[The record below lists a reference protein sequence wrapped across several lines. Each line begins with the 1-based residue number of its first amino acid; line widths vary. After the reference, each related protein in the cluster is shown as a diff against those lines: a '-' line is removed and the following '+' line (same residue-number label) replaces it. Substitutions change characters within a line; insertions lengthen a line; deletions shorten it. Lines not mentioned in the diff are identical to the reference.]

1 MTGEGTNPENWA
13 ESTECYIVWT
23 LSWGPT
29 LENWNACVRRE
40 PDKPRP
46 STTMRRG
53 REARAS
59 EAQEG
64 APIPRT
70 GSTL

>member
-23 LSWGPT
+23 LSWGPA

-40 PDKPRP
+40 PRKPRP
-46 STTMRRG
+46 RNHHAKRARG
-53 REARAS
+53 ESFR
-59 EAQEG
+59 G
-64 APIPRT
+64 AGGGTNPENW
-70 GSTL
+70 